1 MPITKPLKRLSSPLM
16 VKVNN
21 IESNNIIESSKE
33 PSKENP
39 IIAGWKDRGSHA
51 DEEGLTNIP
60 EKTA

>member
-1 MPITKPLKRLSSPLM
+1 M
-16 VKVNN
+16 VKLNN

-39 IIAGWKDRGSHA
+39 IIAEWKDRGSHA